1 MRVRS
6 PSVLLCC
13 VIATASTA
21 AWAQAKSARRTT
33 AEALKQKGLE
43 MVKHADID
51 IDGDGRKELF
61 CVGKDKEGLRLVLVG
76 EEPAGAVVTQ
86 VLPYAKGKDI
96 ASFAGKALIPPA
108 SSQQVVLEVYDD
120 NPDEKVKRVRIYGMK
135 DGVVKE
141 LFTNVIRRSK
151 NAADRP
157 AWETDTSIVQYGDA
171 RGGWF
176 FLDNEEDGITEI
188 YVRKKPQIIEIDGKD
203 GKVKLLTGVREQVWR
218 WDDGLFAYAERGEE
232 LNNFLPALEIAKVTA
247 SSAWIPPDELKELK
261 QQALSDALMKKA
273 GSEGAAGGEFDF
285 GLEDLEQPAP
295 KKKPTPKP
303 TPKPKSP
310 KTQKPKAEKPAPE
323 PEVEIEI
330 DRTPYMRHA
339 ADKNLATAWVEDAAG
354 NGKGEWLELEL
365 EEEAPIHMVRV
376 VAGCVDTKQSFGSHN
391 VPESFK
397 VQLDAGSEALVNRR
411 ETTTFE
417 RPVIAFSDQIVKLSN
432 RPWAQTTL
440 IFFDG
445 KREARRVKLTLD
457 KAIKQGKGDHTC
469 ISEVSVH

>member
-1 MRVRS
+1 MRVSS
-6 PSVLLCC
+6 PLVLLCC
-13 VIATASTA
+13 ALATGSTTA
-21 AWAQAKSARRTT
+21 AAQAKSARRTT

-43 MVKHADID
+43 LVKHADID
-51 IDGDGRKELF
+51 VDGDGRKELF
-61 CVGKDKEGLRLVLVG
+61 CIGRDKEGLRLVLVG
-76 EEPAGAVVTQ
+76 EEEAGAVVTQ

-96 ASFAGKALIPPA
+96 ASFGGKALIPPS

-141 LFTNVIRRSK
+141 VFTNVIRRSK

-176 FLDNEEDGITEI
+176 FLDNEEDGISEI
-188 YVRKKPQIIEIDGKD
+188 YVRKKPQILEIDGKD

-247 SSAWIPPDELKELK
+247 SSAWIPPEELKELK

-295 KKKPTPKP
+295 KK
-303 TPKPKSP
+303 PKPKP
-310 KTQKPKAEKPAPE
+310 KTTTPKAPKTPKAKAEKPEPE
-323 PEVEIEI
+323 PEVEI
-330 DRTPYMRHA
+330 DRSPYMRHA
-339 ADKNLATAWVEDAAG
+339 ADKNLATAWIEDAGG

-376 VAGCVDTKQSFGSHN
+376 VAGCVDTKQTFSGHN

-411 ETTTFE
+411 EPTTFD
-417 RPVIAFSDQIVKLSN
+417 RPVIAFSDQIVKLPN
-432 RPWAQTTL
+432 RPWAKTTL

-445 KREARRVKLTLD
+445 KREAKRVKITLD
-457 KAIKQGKGDHTC
+457 KAIKQGKGDLTC